1 MSKDKG
7 GRNLKKVPGA
17 ESKKGQSEY
26 QAGKKSVSRDLNP
39 LIKKK

>member
-7 GRNLKKVPGA
+7 GKNVKKAPGA

-26 QAGKKSVSRDLNP
+26 QSGKKTASKDLNP
-39 LIKKK
+39 PVKKK